1 MNPRRLG
8 FTLIE
13 LLVVIAI
20 IAILIG
26 LLLPAVQKVRE
37 AAARTQCANNMK
49 QLGLAS
55 HNYASNNDSKLPLTL
70 LADGT
75 FWAPFDARVS
85 YATPALPDYDP
96 TQTTLWRYVEGNA
109 KTFRC
114 PNGFDRLQ
122 GSATYGQQLQLSYA
136 INGVDSGPQGKSL
149 VHITNGNG
157 TSQVMFIWEHC
168 RSPGCATNG
177 IMPAGVATGMP
188 WPVTDSDVVNHY
200 PEQRH
205 NGVYGVQF
213 CDGHVVMM
221 RMAEITTAMYY
232 FQ

>member
-1 MNPRRLG
+1 MRTFRLA

-55 HNYASNNDSKLPLTL
+55 HNYASDNDSKLPPTL
-70 LADGT
+70 ANT
-75 FWAPFDARVS
+75 MPWAPYDARVG
-85 YATPALPDYDP
+85 YAEAAFPDYDP
-96 TQTTLWRYVEGNA
+96 TKTILWPYVEGNA

-114 PNGFDRLQ
+114 PNGFDRLL
-122 GSATYGQQLQLSYA
+122 GSPTYGNQLQLSYA
-136 INGVDSGPQGKSL
+136 INGVDGGPQGRSL

-177 IMPAGVATGMP
+177 IVPAGYVAGLP
-188 WPVTDSDVVNHY
+188 WPTTDPDVANHY

-213 CDGHVVMM
+213 CDGHVEMK
-221 RMAEITTAMYY
+221 RMSELTPAMYY
-232 FQ
+232 IQ